1 MATLKITH
9 RIALLGAI
17 TALAPAT
24 ALAAS
29 AAAVTVRVEGKT
41 KTLLPSTVVHLHSGW
56 ITKDGGKTGGCSAR
70 SAAGAL
76 DTASHHR
83 WSGTYY
89 SSPPGYLVNS
99 IFGENYKT
107 STKEYWAFFVN
118 NVFAMSGACA
128 ITPHGSDQIMFAAVS
143 QKDYGDYALLITG
156 APRRA
161 KAGHAFTV
169 KVVYVSATG
178 KKVALGGARLSG
190 KDFAATSTGANG
202 TATITP
208 TKAGKL
214 TLGATHVATKH
225 KGHQYG
231 FVRSAAVAVSVS

>member
-1 MATLKITH
+1 LQITH

-24 ALAAS
+24 ALAGS
-29 AAAVTVRVEGKT
+29 AGAVTVRVEGKS
-41 KTLLPSTVVHLHSGW
+41 KTLLPTTVAHLHSGW
-56 ITKDGGKTGGCSAR
+56 ITKAGAKAGQCSAR

-76 DTASHHR
+76 DTATHHR
-83 WSGTYY
+83 WNGTYDA
-89 SSPPGYLVNS
+89 SFASYLINS
-99 IFGENYKT
+99 IFGETYTGASAKY
-107 STKEYWAFFVN
+107 YWAFFVN
-118 NVFAMSGACA
+118 NAYASSGACA
-128 ITPHGSDQIMFAAVS
+128 VMPHGSDQIMFAAVS
-143 QKDYGDYALLITG
+143 AKDYGDYALLITG

-231 FVRSAAVAVSVS
+231 FVRAAVVAVSVS